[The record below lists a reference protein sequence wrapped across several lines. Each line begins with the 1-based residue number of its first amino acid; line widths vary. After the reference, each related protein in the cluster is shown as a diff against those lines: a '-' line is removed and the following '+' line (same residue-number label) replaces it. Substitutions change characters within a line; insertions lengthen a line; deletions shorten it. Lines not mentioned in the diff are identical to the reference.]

1 MNAIQIHSELQTA
14 DGNETELVGAQAQEG
29 IRSALESAR
38 APATNRVYD
47 SAWRGWVAWATE
59 RGYVV
64 LPATAGPVAAFL
76 VERAKAGA
84 SKAALNLSRAAIAFK
99 HLSVGADNP
108 MALEGVA
115 QVLKGL
121 RRQDVRPAAQ
131 ARPLTAMA
139 MAAIAATACQP
150 RKGRGGAMERP
161 ATATARGNKD
171 VALCR
176 VARDGMLRR
185 SEISALTW
193 QDVDFQE
200 DGTARL
206 TIRRS
211 KTDQAGEGATLYL
224 SRQTTAAVKLI
235 EPIDVDATRP
245 VFGLTGAQIARR
257 IASAAVAAGLG
268 EGFNGH
274 SCRVGMAQDLAAA
287 GVELPAL
294 MTAGRWQS
302 ERMPARYTQ
311 NQSAARGAIARY
323 YGE

>member
-1 MNAIQIHSELQTA
+1 
-14 DGNETELVGAQAQEG
+14 
-29 IRSALESAR
+29 
-38 APATNRVYD
+38 
-47 SAWRGWVAWATE
+47 
-59 RGYVV
+59 
-64 LPATAGPVAAFL
+64 
-76 VERAKAGA
+76 
-84 SKAALNLSRAAIAFK
+84 
-99 HLSVGADNP
+99 
-108 MALEGVA
+108 
-115 QVLKGL
+115 
-121 RRQDVRPAAQ
+121 
-131 ARPLTAMA
+131 
-139 MAAIAATACQP
+139 
-150 RKGRGGAMERP
+150 MERP